1 MIRAHRHALIALAG
15 LALAGC
21 GDSSMQETNAQQE
34 EQLNA
39 IAANT
44 SESAG
49 NDMAQNANASSD
61 GGQAFRA
68 RQSTRPRKY

>member
-21 GDSSMQETNAQQE
+21 GDSSMQKTNAQQE

-44 SESAG
+44 SETAG
-49 NDMAQNANASSD
+49 NEIAQNADAGSNAA
-61 GGQAFRA
+61 QAFRA
-68 RQSTRPRKY
+68 HRSARPRKY